1 MSDLW
6 GCCSEDGQ
14 ITFAS
19 KLLDMPDDFQE
30 VVVVH
35 ELLHLVI
42 YDHGTKFQQ
51 LMLKHLPNCR
61 EVGLREAAMP
71 AMHDQPES
79 ARTRCNHQLGSTTSS
94 TQARRMATEG
104 TDAAPLE
111 VSKRILVLRGQR
123 VLLDSDLAALYGVK
137 TLRLNEQVRRNADRF
152 PDDFLLVLTNQELA
166 SLRSQFAILKTGR
179 GQHRKYP
186 PLAFTEHG
194 AVMAATILNSARAA
208 AMSVYIVRAFVRMRT
223 MLEGNAQ
230 LARKLDALEKSVAVL
245 DADTRRQFKELR
257 AVVFALAAPP
267 TGEQ

>member
-1 MSDLW
+1 MGTESSD
-6 GCCSEDGQ
+6 
-14 ITFAS
+14 
-19 KLLDMPDDFQE
+19 
-30 VVVVH
+30 V
-35 ELLHLVI
+35 
-42 YDHGTKFQQ
+42 
-51 LMLKHLPNCR
+51 
-61 EVGLREAAMP
+61 
-71 AMHDQPES
+71 
-79 ARTRCNHQLGSTTSS
+79 
-94 TQARRMATEG
+94 
-104 TDAAPLE
+104 APLE